1 MYHFLPPL
9 QVGLPSPSD
18 MIWADGKKILV
29 STPITTDS
37 SELMD
42 SLPPAEKGVL
52 ESELKDVNAFFK
64 NVTEMDAN
72 IRVALVILA
81 VIKKLPESTRSQIK
95 VECQPT
101 FIGHSTFTD
110 FMIVMASGIPKLII
124 EVRNSSIN
132 TNLTLEVKSTAQI
145 IREVH
150 IVTEKL
156 SGPIPFVI
164 TNSIGWS
171 FGLAKRVANKVLITS
186 TKHLD
191 ISVSPSCYDDVFQLL
206 TKYLTF

>member
-1 MYHFLPPL
+1 
-9 QVGLPSPSD
+9 
-18 MIWADGKKILV
+18 MIWADAKKILV
-29 STPITTDS
+29 STPIMTDS

-81 VIKKLPESTRSQIK
+81 VIKKIPESTRSQIK

-101 FIGHSTFTD
+101 FVGHSTLTD

-124 EVRNSSIN
+124 RVKNSRL
-132 TNLTLEVKSTAQI
+132 LTLI
-145 IREVH
+145 
-150 IVTEKL
+150 
-156 SGPIPFVI
+156 
-164 TNSIGWS
+164 
-171 FGLAKRVANKVLITS
+171 
-186 TKHLD
+186 
-191 ISVSPSCYDDVFQLL
+191 
-206 TKYLTF
+206 